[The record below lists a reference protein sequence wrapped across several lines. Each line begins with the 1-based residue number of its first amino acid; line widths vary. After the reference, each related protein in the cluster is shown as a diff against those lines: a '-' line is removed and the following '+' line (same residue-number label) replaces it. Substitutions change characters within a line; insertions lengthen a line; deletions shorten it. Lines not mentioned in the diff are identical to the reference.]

1 MRKATRGRGTLRI
14 YLGAAPGVG
23 KTYAMLNE
31 GRRLKAE
38 GRDVVVGFVETH
50 GRAETEAQVGDL
62 EIVPLLQVPYRGIT
76 VEEMDT
82 EAIIARRPEIA
93 LIDELAHTNVP
104 GSPRPKRHE
113 DVALAVTATGTLDGL
128 PSGRRE
134 VYDRHVQ
141 LVEDLGA
148 TLVIVEGET
157 VTEAVV
163 AAMAEQR
170 ATVLVVGY
178 QPRTARKRAFSAS
191 LIDDVLARVDGL
203 DCYLVRP

>member
-1 MRKATRGRGTLRI
+1 MLGGEEDPLQTATER
-14 YLGAAPGVG
+14 
-23 KTYAMLNE
+23 
-31 GRRLKAE
+31 
-38 GRDVVVGFVETH
+38 VVVLMDEHARWGNVLRNGWRIASALH
-50 GRAETEAQVGDL
+50 ADL
-62 EIVPLLQVPYRGIT
+62 
-76 VEEMDT
+76 
-82 EAIIARRPEIA
+82 
-93 LIDELAHTNVP
+93 
-104 GSPRPKRHE
+104 
-113 DVALAVTATGTLDGL
+113 VALAVTATGTLDGL

-148 TLVIVEGET
+148 TLVVVEGET

-178 QPRTARKRAFSAS
+178 QPRTAWKRAFSAS